1 MSIKIMAA
9 VWELDLPQ
17 NQKLVLLALADHAD
31 DRGTC
36 YPSVARIAWKC
47 GYSPRQTQAIL
58 KELRSSAVLE
68 PISSLT
74 GGRGLATEYKI
85 HYEKGAKL
93 APFSNERVRPSAP
106 KGCGVAR
113 KRVKPRAQKG
123 EVATSPQSSLTVKE
137 PSGNHQ
143 SAPASGAPSAQ
154 AKPGPS
160 LSAFTGSHFTVS
172 KKQDHLLAKAF
183 PWIDR
188 PAEYRKA
195 DSWLEANPERR
206 PKQTGRFLH
215 NWFSRILAPN
225 NGANRGKHELGDSET
240 ERAAENFRRR
250 VNGMAN

>member
-17 NQKLVLLALADHAD
+17 NQKLVSLALADHAD
-31 DRGTC
+31 DRGIC
-36 YPSVARIAWKC
+36 YPSVGRIAWKC
-47 GYSPRQTQAIL
+47 GYSHRQTQAIL
-58 KELRSSAVLE
+58 KELRSSAMIE
-68 PISSLT
+68 PISSSA
-74 GGRGLATEYKI
+74 GGRDLPTEYKI

-93 APFSNERVRPSAP
+93 APFSNERVKPRAP

-123 EVATSPQSSLTVKE
+123 EVATSPESSLTVNE

-143 SAPASGAPSAQ
+143 SAPASGAPTAQ
-154 AKPGPS
+154 AKPRPS

-172 KKQDHLLAKAF
+172 KKQDHLLAEAF

-195 DSWLEANPERR
+195 DSWLEADPERR
-206 PKQTGRFLH
+206 PKRPGRFLH
-215 NWFSRILAPN
+215 NWFSRIPAPR
-225 NGANRGKHELGDSET
+225 NGVNGGKYEHGHSET
-240 ERAAENFRRR
+240 ERNAENFRRR
-250 VNGMAN
+250 VDQVAH